1 MGRLSTVVR
10 GFDGEITYGRLL
22 PPGRTAGQVST
33 EEKVREDR
41 FRDLG
46 LHVVRWTW
54 CDLDA
59 PAALLTRLRTRLPTR

>member
-1 MGRLSTVVR
+1 VGRLSTVVR

-22 PPGRTAGQVST
+22 PSGRTAGQVST

-54 CDLDA
+54 RDLDA